1 MKKDVI
7 LTWSK
12 AYMSH
17 ISSGAQFA
25 AIVYDDRIKQRGA
38 AWQIRWNFYVLLVS
52 RFCWRVVSHVGRRL
66 LLKNDTAREC
76 RSRAVSGEFAPC
88 GLDSALKLSGGI
100 HNSLSRCFSEPV
112 TTTSITPLPTGERS
126 TVMRWSVCA
135 CVCLSVIVS
144 SELHVRSSPYWA
156 GYSWFGL
163 SLAA

>member
-1 MKKDVI
+1 
-7 LTWSK
+7 
-12 AYMSH
+12 MSH

-52 RFCWRVVSHVGRRL
+52 RFCGRVVSHVGRRL
-66 LLKNDTAREC
+66 LLQNDTARELVPVTRRFRRVRPVWTGFC
-76 RSRAVSGEFAPC
+76 IEAQRRN
-88 GLDSALKLSGGI
+88 I

-144 SELHVRSSPYWA
+144 SELHVRSSPY
-156 GYSWFGL
+156 
-163 SLAA
+163 